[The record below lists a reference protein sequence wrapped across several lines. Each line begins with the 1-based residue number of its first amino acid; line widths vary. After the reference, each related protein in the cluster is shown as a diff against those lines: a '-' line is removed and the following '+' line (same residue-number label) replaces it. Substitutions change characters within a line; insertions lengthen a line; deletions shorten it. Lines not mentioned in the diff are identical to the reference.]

1 MGTEMETSGNRTALG
16 VTSDIAQQVGARL
29 RKARESIGRTTS
41 ALSAKIKV
49 REHYLVA
56 IEDGEWN
63 ELPPGL
69 NGRGLVRI
77 YARELSVSVPELD
90 QAANQTV
97 MPAEQVAQAPYQI
110 AQSKKESH
118 ASADRDIPVVRVNTV
133 DPTNFQA
140 SAARTP
146 EPVGRTSTLASAQR
160 SQRNGIDAVT
170 PNSRPA
176 PTHTTHTTHTTHHRL
191 IESTP
196 EEEPLD
202 VVTPDV
208 ASILGISL
216 ETIDPQPVT
225 QKPALV
231 ANEARMVKG
240 ASVESRR
247 ETVAPPAATESIKN
261 PVESVM
267 AAVAE
272 PVLAQMEPV
281 AQPVAE
287 PAPAVAIPAFD
298 ASTLELEPV
307 VQVVADPV
315 PVAVEPA
322 AAVSVET
329 VAQAAEPT
337 TPSAVQPVVAS
348 AEPVDVETQKMHVE
362 PVAVPAPAHV
372 ETLPEAV
379 QVSAVGAE
387 TVAESGADSSG
398 ASAAE
403 AYLKSHARTAPS
415 SMPPTDEETKSGS
428 SKGFT
433 IAVSV
438 LAACVLVLIA
448 GRLMTSE
455 TPAPS
460 TSETKTAETV
470 AADSAAN
477 AGTETAKQDTA
488 AAPATAESAN
498 APETS
503 SNAAEPQ
510 PQNQPASAVQQTEA
524 VPAAVPEKA
533 DEKLATANTSPQNV
547 KAESASAEVPAT
559 QQTAAA
565 ATESAPAN
573 KTEASGAT
581 TAVLTLS
588 ESIEIQV
595 TADGQR
601 IYSGRHEAGKVNIKF
616 NKRAEIFV
624 QDGSKAR
631 LKYAG
636 WDHGALGQ
644 QGRKR
649 RIVLNATAFSSER
662 P

>member
-110 AQSKKESH
+110 AQSKKESN
-118 ASADRDIPVVRVNTV
+118 AAADRDIPVVRVNTL
-133 DPTNFQA
+133 DPTSVQV
-140 SAARTP
+140 STARTP

-160 SQRNGIDAVT
+160 SQRVGIDPGT
-170 PNSRPA
+170 PNSRTA
-176 PTHTTHTTHTTHHRL
+176 TTQSTQHRL

-216 ETIDPQPVT
+216 ETIDPPPVT
-225 QKPALV
+225 HKQAIV
-231 ANEARMVKG
+231 SNEARMVKG
-240 ASVESRR
+240 ASAESRS
-247 ETVAPPAATESIKN
+247 EKVSASTAVESIKTS
-261 PVESVM
+261 VETVIAVVAESVP
-267 AAVAE
+267 APIE
-272 PVLAQMEPV
+272 PVGQSIVEPTPTAAIEATTVEIETVVQM
-281 AQPVAE
+281 VAE
-287 PAPAVAIPAFD
+287 PAP
-298 ASTLELEPV
+298 
-307 VQVVADPV
+307 
-315 PVAVEPA
+315 VAVEPV
-322 AAVSVET
+322 AAVEVET
-329 VAQAAEPT
+329 VVQADKTDFAPEC
-337 TPSAVQPVVAS
+337 
-348 AEPVDVETQKMHVE
+348 VETE
-362 PVAVPAPAHV
+362 S
-372 ETLPEAV
+372 EAS
-379 QVSAVGAE
+379 QVSAVSAE
-387 TVAESGADSSG
+387 TEAEVGADSSG
-398 ASAAE
+398 VSAAE
-403 AYLKSHARTAPS
+403 AYLQSHARTAPA
-415 SMPPTDEETKSGS
+415 SMPPTEEETKSGS

-455 TPAPS
+455 SQAPS
-460 TSETKTAETV
+460 TSETKTEETA

-477 AGTETAKQDTA
+477 TGDETAKTETIAAKVSADMTDAPATSSNTAASQQKNQSASAAVPQTA
-488 AAPATAESAN
+488 AAPA
-498 APETS
+498 
-503 SNAAEPQ
+503 
-510 PQNQPASAVQQTEA
+510 A
-524 VPAAVPEKA
+524 VPAKGAEKF
-533 DEKLATANTSPQNV
+533 ATANTSAEVV
-547 KAESASAEVPAT
+547 KDESASAAVPAI
-559 QQTAAA
+559 QESDVAV
-565 ATESAPAN
+565 TESTQTN
-573 KTEASGAT
+573 KTEPTSAT

-636 WDHGALGQ
+636 WEHGALGQ

-649 RIVLNATAFSSER
+649 RIVLNATPFSSER